1 MKKWS
6 ARFGIRTQIIFVV
19 LLGAIITT
27 AITLVIADTS
37 IQSYGYSQFLNQESN
52 NLKFV
57 NLTLASRFGSSVS
70 ITSNDLLAF
79 DDPAANSYL
88 NQPYGILAANNN
100 PDIVNYIHALLQDN
114 QITVYQCAN
123 QNAQLIL
130 VNGLLQ
136 CQVASTTFLSNG
148 QPVTADT
155 PSILNLTV
163 LPQNVIQ
170 QMAIPINSANS
181 FDTPPKTY
189 YGSVTIQKISYF
201 AAYEPLIDPQHHLVG
216 ILSIAVPQTTVSTLI
231 NDVSLKLIISGAA
244 ILIAGV
250 ILAIWVATA
259 VSNTL
264 KGSSNQIIVSCDK
277 ISKNALQ
284 QTSGARQQVWA
295 INAINQAIV
304 DLQNFSNE
312 VTGRTQYLAN
322 ITGETYNRRSEMSH
336 AQYEAVLAFMSNQSR
351 SINSYAQQQNHT
363 IDRMSKAMQA
373 VIEIADQVVDSS
385 QDTQNNADQLN
396 EVVLRLN
403 QLVKGLNKK
412 TAAPAPAPNAQIR
425 KSPENRNGKAMLDAP
440 AAQSSQYGD
449 PFAQSQLNAPRSG
462 GSRSSGIP
470 AMRSSSSPAQPGI
483 RSGNNSLPNQRRNTK

>member
-19 LLGAIITT
+19 LLGAIVTT

-70 ITSNDLLAF
+70 ITSNNLLAF
-79 DDPAANSYL
+79 DDPVANSYL

-114 QITVYQCAN
+114 QITIYQCAN

-130 VNGLLQ
+130 INGLLQ
-136 CQVASTTFLSNG
+136 CQVASTTFLANG
-148 QPVTADT
+148 QPISDSSQ
-155 PSILNLTV
+155 SIVNLTV
-163 LPQNVIQ
+163 LPQNVVQ
-170 QMAIPINSANS
+170 QMNIPVNAPNS
-181 FDTPPKTY
+181 FNTPPKTY
-189 YGSVTIQKISYF
+189 FGSVAIQNVSYF

-216 ILSIAVPQTTVSTLI
+216 ILSIAVPQTTVTSLI

-244 ILIAGV
+244 VLVAGI
-250 ILAIWVATA
+250 ILAIWLATA

-264 KGSSNQIIVSCDK
+264 KGSSNQIIGSCDQ
-277 ISKNALQ
+277 ITKNAMQ

-322 ITGETYNRRSEMSH
+322 ITGETYNRRGEMSP

-351 SINSYAQQQNHT
+351 SINSYAQQQNNT

-396 EVVLRLN
+396 EVVLQLN

-412 TAAPAPAPNAQIR
+412 TAAPNPAPNAQVR
-425 KSPENRNGKAMLDAP
+425 KTPEKRSGKGMLNGP
-440 AAQSSQYGD
+440 ISQSQQHGD
-449 PFAQSQLNAPRSG
+449 SFGQSQLNAPRSG

-470 AMRSSSSPAQPGI
+470 AMRSSAPVQPGI